1 MMSAEMNARLTGV
14 GPRTPGGALLRR
26 YWQPVA
32 LLDELEGPRPVR
44 PVRALGEDFVLFRD
58 EAGSLGLIDRG
69 CPHRGVDLAYGRLED
84 GGLRC
89 PFHGWLFATDG
100 RCLETPAEPE
110 GSTLCGRVRARSY
123 PLQVRAGI
131 VFAYLGEGEAPA
143 LPAFDCF
150 VAPDSHTFAF
160 KGLIECNW
168 LQALEVGIDPAH
180 ASFLHRFFEDEDAGA
195 AYGKQFRGASDGSD
209 LPMTYVLR
217 EFPRPRIEVEGTDY
231 GLRVT
236 ALRRI
241 SDATTHVRVTNLYFP
256 QAFVIP
262 MSAEMTI
269 TQWHVPVDDTR
280 CYWVAIFTSFAAPV
294 DRARMRAQRLET
306 YALPDYV
313 ARRNRSNEY
322 GFDPAEQASQTYTG
336 MGQDINT
343 HDQWAVES
351 QGAIQDRTREHLA
364 STDKAIA
371 ANRRLL
377 LRAMAAV
384 EEGRVPMLA
393 DGGAAA
399 LTGPATIDGM
409 APSEGWEAHWRAAV
423 ARRRS
428 AAPWNPPPLA
438 LDMTDQAAGPR
449 AAE

>member
-1 MMSAEMNARLTGV
+1 MMSAEQNRRLTQV
-14 GPRTPGGALLRR
+14 GPGAPGGALLRR
-26 YWQPVA
+26 YWQPIA

-44 PVRALGEDFVLFRD
+44 PVKALGQDFVLFRD
-58 EAGSLGLIDRG
+58 EAGTIGLIDRD

-110 GSTLCGRVRARSY
+110 GSTLCQRIRTRSY
-123 PLQVRAGI
+123 PVQVRSGI
-131 VFAYLGEGEAPA
+131 IFAYLGEGEAPA

-150 VAPDSHTFAF
+150 VAPGTHTFAF

-180 ASFLHRFFEDEDAGA
+180 ASFLHRFFEDGDEKE

-217 EFPRPRIEVEGTDY
+217 EFPRPQIEVENTDY
-231 GLRVT
+231 GLRLT

-241 SDATTHVRVTNLYFP
+241 SDQTTHVRVTNLYFP

-269 TQWHVPVDDTR
+269 TQWHMPVDDTR
-280 CYWVAIFTSFAAPV
+280 CYWIAIFTSFGAPV
-294 DRARMRAQRLET
+294 DHATMRAQRLET
-306 YALPDYV
+306 YALPDYLP
-313 ARRNRSNEY
+313 RRNSRNEY
-322 GFDPAEQASQTYTG
+322 GYDPREQASQTYTG
-336 MGQDINT
+336 MGHDINT

-377 LRAMAAV
+377 MRAMAAV
-384 EEGRVPMLA
+384 EEGNAPMLA
-393 DGGAAA
+393 VGPSEAAGM
-399 LTGPATIDGM
+399 TGPATIDGM
-409 APSEGWEAHWRAAV
+409 APTEGWEAHWRAAV
-423 ARRRS
+423 ARRRA
-428 AAPWNPPPLA
+428 AAPWSPPALA
-438 LDMTDQAAGPR
+438 L